1 MRPHHHLNQKSIA
14 SQASLIHSWPV
25 KVFISWSGEQSKHIA
40 LTLREW
46 LPRII
51 QAIEPYMSDVDNEAG
66 DLWNEVITSELEST
80 NFGILCLTPTNLK
93 SEWVHFEA
101 GAISKA
107 VTDKARVIP
116 LRYNLRTTDVA
127 QPLGRFHSKPLD
139 REGILDTLKTMNNA
153 LPPGPGRPE
162 DADLIELF
170 DIVWPKLE
178 AKLQMVPSSD
188 ETYHRDQRELIEEI
202 LGLVRGMTW
211 DDSDSN
217 LFNATMSASGPGYI
231 TVSERDTPPSK
242 RMMDRLVKI
251 AGPEGAVT
259 VTGTVPNKVIT
270 LQSPNL
276 RPKDPWKFKFDDL
289 RFLDQT
295 GRFLKDYG
303 IKLVLVGD
311 PYVAVTPE
319 EASDE
324 NDGGLFDEY
333 QME

>member
-1 MRPHHHLNQKSIA
+1 
-14 SQASLIHSWPV
+14 V

-40 LTLREW
+40 LALREW

-51 QAIEPYMSDVDNEAG
+51 QAIDPYMSDVDNEAG

-93 SEWVHFEA
+93 SEWIHFEA

-107 VTDKARVIP
+107 VADKARVIP

-139 REGILDTLKTMNNA
+139 RNGILDTLKTMNDA

-178 AKLQMVPSSD
+178 ARLQMVPSSD

-211 DDSDSN
+211 DDSDGN
-217 LFNATMSASGPGYI
+217 LWNATISASGPSYI

-259 VTGTVPNKVIT
+259 VSGTVPNKIIT
-270 LQSPNL
+270 LQSPSL
-276 RPKDPWKFKFDDL
+276 RPKDPWKIKFDDL
-289 RFLDQT
+289 NFLSKT
-295 GRFLKDYG
+295 GEFLKSYG
-303 IKLVLVGD
+303 IELVLIGD
-311 PYVAVTPE
+311 PL
-319 EASDE
+319 
-324 NDGGLFDEY
+324 DGGDDESPHDDY
-333 QME
+333 EPH